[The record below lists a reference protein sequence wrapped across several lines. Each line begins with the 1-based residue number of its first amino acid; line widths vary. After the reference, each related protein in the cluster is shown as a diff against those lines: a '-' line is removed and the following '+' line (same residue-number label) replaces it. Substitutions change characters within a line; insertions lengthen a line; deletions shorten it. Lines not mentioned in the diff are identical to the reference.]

1 MVVINTD
8 QYVSDARRILAN
20 NIVYFR
26 LQKSW
31 TQEDLASKLGT
42 TPVYISNIEN
52 AKRNMRIDYVDY
64 IANIFEVPL
73 EQLFVKRELILN
85 HRISKK

>member
-31 TQEDLASKLGT
+31 TQEDLACKLGT

>member
-26 LQKSW
+26 LQKNW
-31 TQEDLASKLGT
+31 TQEDLACKLEI

-52 AKRNMRIDYVDY
+52 ARCNMRMDYVDY
-64 IANIFEVPL
+64 IANIL
-73 EQLFVKRELILN
+73 RC
-85 HRISKK
+85 H